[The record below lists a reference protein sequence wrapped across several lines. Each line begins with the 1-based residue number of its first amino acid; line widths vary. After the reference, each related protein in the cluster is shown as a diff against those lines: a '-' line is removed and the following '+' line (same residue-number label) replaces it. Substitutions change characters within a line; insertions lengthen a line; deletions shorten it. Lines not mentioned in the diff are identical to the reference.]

1 MNFGLLE
8 ILTLIGSVGMF
19 LYGMKLMSEGLQK
32 AAGNKL
38 RDILALMTNN
48 KFIGALTGIF
58 ITALV
63 QSSSATTTMIVS
75 FVNAGLISLQQSM
88 AVIFGANVGTTLT
101 AWIISIFGFKV
112 NISAFAIPLFAFGVP
127 LLFMKK
133 SVYAN
138 WGEFLIGFALLFLG
152 LDYLNSSVPDLQAN
166 PAVFDALRRWS
177 DMGFGSVLVFA
188 LVGMVLTMI
197 VQASSATFA
206 IALIMCSKGWITFD
220 LAAALVLGGNIG
232 TCITPIL
239 ASVSGNVMAKR
250 AAAGHLMFNLLGSV
264 WALALYGPYMKLISA
279 ITTACTGDPNALY
292 DFAATADPATVM
304 ALNDGRLDTSI
315 PENAALAASF
325 GAMQY
330 HVSFGLSMFHT
341 VFNLINI
348 CVMIWFTRFYVN
360 AVTFLIPS
368 RKKETQTED
377 DGRPH
382 LEFISGGLMSTSELS
397 ILQAHKEIVLM
408 SDRTYRMHEMVQQM
422 YSETDRDEFMSLFL
436 RVQKY
441 ENISDNMEVEIAAYL
456 SRVADGRLSDES
468 KHSIQAKLR
477 EISEIES
484 IGDSYYNMARILQR
498 RNENHFVFTQTMNE
512 NFAAMFALVRT
523 AFDQMATIL
532 KDNGQHISDLKMT
545 LNTEQDINSLRN
557 ELKERNIID
566 LNEGKYEYATG
577 SAYMDLIVECE
588 KIGDYIVNVVE
599 ALVNLKPGKGLSGIE

>member
-1 MNFGLLE
+1 MNFGFLE

-48 KFIGALTGIF
+48 RLLGALTGIF

-88 AVIFGANVGTTLT
+88 AVIFGANVGTTFT
-101 AWIISIFGFKV
+101 AWIISLFGFKV
-112 NISAFAIPLFAFGVP
+112 DIATFAVPLFAFGVP

-133 SVYAN
+133 SVYTN

-152 LDYLNSSVPDLQAN
+152 LDYLNNSVPDLQSN

-177 DMGFGSVLVFA
+177 DMGFWSVLVFA

-220 LAAALVLGGNIG
+220 LAASLVLGGNIG
-232 TCITPIL
+232 TCITPII

-250 AAAGHLMFNLLGSV
+250 AAAGHLMFNLLGAV
-264 WALALYGPYMKLISA
+264 WALALYRPYMRLISW
-279 ITTACTGDPNALY
+279 ITTGCAGDPNALY
-292 DFAATADPATVM
+292 AYTNSADPSTVT
-304 ALNDGRLDTSI
+304 ALADGRLDPSV
-315 PENAALAASF
+315 EGNKALIANFA
-325 GAMQY
+325 AMQY
-330 HVSFGLSMFHT
+330 YVSFGLSMFHT

-348 CVMIWFTRFYVN
+348 GVMIWFTKFYVK
-360 AVTFLIPS
+360 AVTFLVPS
-368 RKKETQTED
+368 RRENDLAD
-377 DGRPH
+377 DGKSH

-408 SDRTYRMHEMVQQM
+408 SDRTLRMHQMILQM
-422 YSETDRDEFMSLFL
+422 YSETDNDEFAALFM

-441 ENISDNMEVEIAAYL
+441 ENISDNMEVEIASYL
-456 SRVADGRLSDES
+456 SKVADGRLSDES

-498 RNENHFVFTQTMNE
+498 RNENNIVFTQSMNE
-512 NFAAMFALVRT
+512 NFTAMFDLVRT
-523 AFDQMATIL
+523 AYDRMAQIL
-532 KDNGQHISDLKMT
+532 RDNGQHHETIKVTLK
-545 LNTEQDINSLRN
+545 TEQDINDMRN
-557 ELKERNIID
+557 VLKEQNIID
-566 LNEGKYEYATG
+566 LNEGKYEYAAG
-577 SAYMDLIVECE
+577 SVYMDLIVECE
-588 KIGDYIVNVVE
+588 KIGDYVVNVVE
-599 ALVNLKPGKGLSGIE
+599 AILNLKPGKYEDE